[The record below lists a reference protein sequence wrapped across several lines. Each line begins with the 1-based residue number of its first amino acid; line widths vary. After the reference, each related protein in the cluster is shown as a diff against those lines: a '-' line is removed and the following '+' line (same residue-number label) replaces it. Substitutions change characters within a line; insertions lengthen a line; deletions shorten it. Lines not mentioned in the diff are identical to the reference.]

1 MKKGII
7 ITIIVLVILVVISVA
22 IFMILNKSIFKD
34 GNSELTMTIK
44 EGTLTRTSAK
54 IIIKNNDKKNNYGE
68 KEDYSIEKKENGE
81 WKCVKRNI
89 LC

>member
-7 ITIIVLVILVVISVA
+7 ITLIVLVILVVISVA

-68 KEDYSIEKKENGE
+68 TEDYRIEKKENNE